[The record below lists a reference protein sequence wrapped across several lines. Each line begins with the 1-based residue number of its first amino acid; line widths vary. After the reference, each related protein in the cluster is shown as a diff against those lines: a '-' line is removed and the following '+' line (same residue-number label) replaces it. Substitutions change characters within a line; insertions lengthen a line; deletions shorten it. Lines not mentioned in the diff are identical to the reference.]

1 MGKLSY
7 LAYLVRVD
15 DKDGLEDE
23 LTDVV
28 LNSDMSVQDAINQ
41 LTKEESSAVSNE
53 QRKQEENNTGKSR

>member
-1 MGKLSY
+1 MAKLSY

-28 LNSDMSVQDAINQ
+28 LNSDMSLQDAINE
-41 LTKEESSAVSNE
+41 LI
-53 QRKQEENNTGKSR
+53 KQEGNNAIPNEERKEKDNTRQS

>member
-23 LTDVV
+23 LTDVA
-28 LNSDMSVQDAINQ
+28 LNSDISVQDAINQ
-41 LTKEESSAVSNE
+41 PVKAESSAISNE
-53 QRKQEENNTGKSR
+53 ERKEEDTTRQPR

>member
-23 LTDVV
+23 LTDVA

-41 LTKEESSAVSNE
+41 LVKEESSAISNE
-53 QRKQEENNTGKSR
+53 ERKEEDTTRQPR

>member
-23 LTDVV
+23 LTDVA
-28 LNSDMSVQDAINQ
+28 LNSDISVQDAINQ
-41 LTKEESSAVSNE
+41 LVKEESSAISNE
-53 QRKQEENNTGKSR
+53 ERKEEDTTRQPR

>member
-7 LAYLVRVD
+7 LAYMVRVD

-23 LTDVV
+23 LTDVA

-41 LTKEESSAVSNE
+41 LVKEESSAISNE
-53 QRKQEENNTGKSR
+53 ERKEEDTTRQPR